1 MSSYESTLPTI
12 LSIVAAASRV
22 ADVVQRD
29 LENLRLLTKDDRSPV
44 TVADFAVQAIVA
56 LGLRNALGQQ
66 NIVGEENADEL
77 RTPGQNS
84 IRQAVLR
91 AVRLV
96 YSDLT
101 LEEMLDAIDLCN
113 HDATSSTY
121 WTLDPIDGTKGF
133 LRGQQ
138 YAIALGKIENGQV
151 TFGVMGCPN
160 LPADQ
165 KKPLDQPDERG
176 VMYAAT
182 ASGGTWEHL
191 LDRLDS
197 EPRRVK
203 AGDIKPGQPIRTC
216 GSVEKTHSKRSDT
229 MRILEHLNEDST
241 PVRLDSQCKYAVV
254 ARNQADAYLRMPT
267 GADYVEKIWDH
278 AAGMLIATEA
288 GAVVS
293 DITGKP
299 LDFSQGWRLESNRGV
314 ICAVPGLH
322 SRIIKAIKALGI
334 ASSVI

>member
-1 MSSYESTLPTI
+1 MTI
-12 LSIVAAASRV
+12 SEEQKHSVLDIITAACRV
-22 ADVVQRD
+22 ARAVQRD
-29 LENLRLLTKDDRSPV
+29 LENLRQLTKDDRSPV

-56 LGLRNALGQQ
+56 LGLRDTLGKPL
-66 NIVGEENADEL
+66 IVGEENADAL
-77 RTPGQNS
+77 RTESQES
-84 IRQAVLR
+84 IRNAVLD
-91 AVRLV
+91 AVRLA
-96 YSDLT
+96 YPDLT
-101 LEEMLDAIDLCN
+101 MEEMLDAIDLCN

-160 LPADQ
+160 LPANQ
-165 KKPLDQPDERG
+165 TKPLDQADEHG

-191 LDRLDS
+191 IDGLDS
-197 EPRRVK
+197 EPRRVS
-203 AGDIKPGQPIRTC
+203 AGDIRPGQPIRTC
-216 GSVEKTHSKRSDT
+216 GSVEKSHSKQSDT
-229 MRILEHLNEDST
+229 QRILEHLNEDST
-241 PVRLDSQCKYAVV
+241 PVRLDSQCKYALV
-254 ARNQADAYLRMPT
+254 ARNQADAYLRMPI
-267 GADYVEKIWDH
+267 GANYVEKIWDH

-299 LDFSQGWRLESNRGV
+299 LDFSRGWRLETNRGV
-314 ICAVPGLH
+314 ICAAEGLH
-322 SRIIKAIKALGI
+322 PRIIEAIDALGI
-334 ASSVI
+334 AAASS

>member
-1 MSSYESTLPTI
+1 MTI
-12 LSIVAAASRV
+12 SEEQKHRVLDIIASACRV
-22 ADVVQRD
+22 ARSVQND
-29 LENLRLLTKDDRSPV
+29 LQNLRQLTKNDRSPV

-56 LGLRNALGQQ
+56 LGLRDALGQPQ
-66 NIVGEENADEL
+66 IVGEENADEL
-77 RTPGQNS
+77 RTPEQQP
-84 IRQAVLR
+84 ICQAVLD

-96 YSDLT
+96 YPDLT
-101 LEEMLDAIDLCN
+101 MEEMLDAIDLCN
-113 HDATSSTY
+113 HDATSSSY
-121 WTLDPIDGTKGF
+121 WTLDPVDGTKGF

-138 YAIALGKIENGQV
+138 YAIALGLIENGEV

-165 KKPLDQPDERG
+165 TRPLDQADQQG

-182 ASGGTWEHL
+182 ALGGTWEHL
-191 LDRLDS
+191 IDGLDS
-197 EPRRVK
+197 KPRRVS
-203 AGDIKPGQPIRTC
+203 AGDIQPGQPIRTC
-216 GSVEKTHSKRSDT
+216 GSVEKTHSKQSDT
-229 MRILEHLNEDST
+229 QRILEHLDCEAA

-299 LDFSQGWRLESNRGV
+299 LDFSRGWRLENNRGV

-322 SRIIKAIKALGI
+322 SRIIKAIEILGI
-334 ASSVI
+334 ASTAI